1 MGQVFSDFF
10 TKTLTIQNNAFGK
23 KPRKRKNT
31 RKNTTK
37 RTNEALWK
45 RVVQEVK
52 KGSKGGSPGQW
63 SARKAQL
70 AVALYKKRGGGYRGK
85 RSPNNSLT
93 RWSKQ
98 KWRTKS
104 GRPSTVG
111 PRATGERYLPSKA
124 IKKLSSK
131 EYQRTT
137 AAKRRAT
144 RKGKQYSSQPKKIAK
159 KTKRYR

>member
-1 MGQVFSDFF
+1 MGQVFSNFF
-10 TKTLTIQNNAFGK
+10 AKNLLTEKNSFGK
-23 KPRKRKNT
+23 KPRRK
-31 RKNTTK
+31 KTTAK

-45 RVVQEVK
+45 RVVRQVK
-52 KGSKGGSPGQW
+52 EGDKGGAPGQW

-70 AVALYKKRGGGYRGK
+70 AVALYKKRGGRYRGK

-104 GRPSTVG
+104 GKPSTVG

-124 IKKLSSK
+124 IKKLSAK
-131 EYQRTT
+131 EYQKTT